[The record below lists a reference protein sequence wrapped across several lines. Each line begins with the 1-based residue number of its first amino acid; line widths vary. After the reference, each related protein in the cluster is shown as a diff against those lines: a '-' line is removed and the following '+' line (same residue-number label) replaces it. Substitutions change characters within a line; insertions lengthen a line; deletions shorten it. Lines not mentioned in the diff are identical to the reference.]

1 MDYLRILGNKPFN
14 LPVDEVV
21 FLESRTNYTM
31 INCKNGKKFLS
42 SRTLK
47 IHESRLQSF
56 IRINR
61 SILLNKS
68 YIIGLRND
76 SIICINTGQNFK
88 ISRRRIDFYNKNMS
102 ESILVS
108 KDLILP

>member
-14 LPVDEVV
+14 LPAEEVV
-21 FLESRTNYTM
+21 FLESKTNYTL
-31 INCKNGKKFLS
+31 INCKSGKKFLS

-47 IHESRLQSF
+47 IHENRLQSF

-68 YIIGLRND
+68 YIIGLRNG
-76 SIICINTGQNFK
+76 SIIYINTGQNFK
-88 ISRRRIDFYNKNMS
+88 ISRRRIEFFNKKMS
-102 ESILVS
+102 ESMPVFLDI
-108 KDLILP
+108 IP